1 MLALTGLITL
11 LSIVKMFHL
20 NFQHS
25 NSVRAIC
32 DFVFSMCWVFGCSG
46 SVVNGAL
53 EYISTDLGFAT
64 DAVKQGTPFLDNMFL
79 ISQSLLLSLQNI

>member
-1 MLALTGLITL
+1 
-11 LSIVKMFHL
+11 
-20 NFQHS
+20 
-25 NSVRAIC
+25 
-32 DFVFSMCWVFGCSG
+32 MCWVFGCSG

-79 ISQSLLLSLQNI
+79 ISQSLLLSLQNIWLHTILQFKEKFVPEPKVTVSTHLSSNSSHLIATFF